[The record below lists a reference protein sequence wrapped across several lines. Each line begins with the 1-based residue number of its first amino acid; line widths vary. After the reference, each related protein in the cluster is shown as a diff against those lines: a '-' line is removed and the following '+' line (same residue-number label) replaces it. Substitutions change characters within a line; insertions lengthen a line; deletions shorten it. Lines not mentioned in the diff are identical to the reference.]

1 MKGGFANM
9 ARDAKTKNEIKAE
22 HKVQKAERRA
32 AAAKA
37 KKKTNLR
44 NTLILISVILLFA
57 IAIGLFGYKTVVTS
71 GIIDRCTTVVSS
83 ENFSVNN
90 AMMTYYFNSIYQ
102 NFASQYGSS
111 LSSFG
116 LDPSKDLKS
125 QTSIDGQST
134 WYDYFMSQTLSQ
146 VQQYLVLAEAAKA
159 NGVTLDEHDTH
170 EIEEL
175 INEYKESAKKSGY
188 DANSYVKLI
197 FGTAVKLSDMKDA
210 VELAQLASKYS
221 EELGE
226 SYEFTAEDYAAH
238 YDENPDDYLKIDYL
252 KYAFTAEK
260 GDDGKVDEE
269 SKAAMKAKAEELAAV
284 TSEADFN
291 AYITNILTEEA
302 KAELK
307 DGEEVDASEI
317 ETKVAS
323 YKSEGAL
330 KSSLTGEALQNWAFS
345 AAAGETYT
353 DASDTTGTYTVYM
366 ILNTQYRD
374 TYVTKNGAYLFLSD
388 ATYPSTDSEN
398 AGAGSSAKADEII
411 AEWEA
416 AGKTEEAFLEM
427 VEEYTEAGHAHLE
440 ENLTKDVPFA
450 DGLYAEDA
458 VAGGVKKVYSETNKG
473 TYLVYLA
480 GDGISA
486 WEAAADTTLRNEAY
500 SADFTEYAGT
510 YWVYTDEADVEK
522 VIPVAMGN

>member
-1 MKGGFANM
+1 M
-9 ARDAKTKNEIKAE
+9 AKDAKTKNEIKAE

-37 KKKTNLR
+37 KKKANLS
-44 NTLILISVILLFA
+44 NTIILVSVILLFA
-57 IAIGLFGYKTVVTS
+57 VAIGLFGYKTVITS

-90 AMMTYYFNSIYQ
+90 AMMTYYFNSVYQ
-102 NFASQYGSS
+102 NFAGQYGSS

-116 LDPSKDLKS
+116 LDTSKDLKS
-125 QTSIDGQST
+125 QTSIDGQTS
-134 WYDYFMSQTLSQ
+134 WYDYFMTQTESQ
-146 VQQYLVLAEAAKA
+146 VQQYLILAEAAKA
-159 NGVTLDEHDTH
+159 NGVELDEHDMH
-170 EIEEL
+170 EIDEL
-175 INEYKESAKKSGY
+175 INDYKEGAKQYGY

-210 VELAQLASKYS
+210 LVLAQLASKYS

-226 SYEFTAEDYAAH
+226 SYEFTADDYAADYEAH
-238 YDENPDDYLKIDYL
+238 PENYLKIDYL

-260 GDDGKVDEE
+260 GDDGKVKEE
-269 SKAAMKAKAEELAAV
+269 SKAEMKTKADTLAAV
-284 TSEADFN
+284 ASAEDFN
-291 AYITNILTEEA
+291 AYITNALTEEA

-307 DGEEVDASEI
+307 EGEEVNADEI
-317 ETKVAS
+317 QAKVDT
-323 YKSEGAL
+323 YKTEGAL
-330 KSSLTGEALQNWAFS
+330 TNSLTGDDLKKWAAS
-345 AAAGETYT
+345 AAAGETYV

-366 ILNTQYRD
+366 LLTPEYKD

-388 ATYPSTDSEN
+388 TTYPSTDSAN
-398 AGAGSSAKADEII
+398 AGAGSAAKADEII

-416 AGKTEEAFLEM
+416 AGKGEEAFLEM
-427 VEEYTEAGHAHLE
+427 VEKYSEAGHAHLE

-458 VAGGVKKVYSETNKG
+458 AVGGVKKIYSESDKG

-480 GDGISA
+480 GDGVEA

-500 SADFTEYAGT
+500 SADFTEFAGI
-510 YWVYTDEADVEK
+510 YWVYANEKNLDK
-522 VIPVAMGN
+522 VIPVAMSK